1 MNLLHFE
8 ITQSKDLND
17 FVRYWSKLYS
27 YSNEKIYSD
36 TIIKNELEEDDIRE
50 LFKWK
55 NGMRLSDLKQKSL
68 EEKIISKLAEINN
81 FKTSNDFD
89 IVAFQKKFNNL
100 SAVWKIF
107 LLHIIKPNLYP
118 IYDQHI
124 HRSFLFI
131 HKEEFST
138 ISNDNISNKEK
149 EQFYFDRYLKFI
161 EANKIDNLKKLDEAF
176 FAFGQFLNTKNYK
189 KIFLSPAD

>member
-1 MNLLHFE
+1 MKLLHFE

-17 FVRYWSKLYS
+17 FIRYWSKLYS

-68 EEKIISKLAEINN
+68 EKNIISKLAEINN
-81 FKTSNDFD
+81 FKTANDFD
-89 IVAFQKKFNNL
+89 IEAFQSKFNNL

-131 HKEEFST
+131 HKEEFSI

-149 EQFYFDRYLKFI
+149 EQFYFERYLKFI
-161 EANKIDNLKKLDEAF
+161 QANKIDNLKKLDEAF

-189 KIFLSPAD
+189 NLF